1 MAYQKSTSTSPSDLL
16 SQLVT
21 FASGQGW
28 TITSTVGYRDGITY
42 DQVSMHDTSASQDP
56 YFHFLSDDTLVTA
69 SINCQ
74 PSRLY
79 VDTETPFY
87 AHTGSP
93 NTGGGSGSFVSI
105 GHRGGTTNQGFGGA
119 STAYW
124 FFAGST
130 SDGRY
135 IHIVVEGDAGVF
147 FHLCFGTIEKAGT
160 FNGGAY
166 MTALQ
171 VDESSQVNWPFT
183 FAPDNWLA
191 TNWIRCDNVL
201 TSGTVTTEGGTS
213 RWTTDFGQAWSRAS
227 LTSGLATGWAAG
239 GVIPWNQ
246 RTPFGPN
253 ICVVWD
259 DLTPVAG
266 TDDFV
271 ILGDTPDI
279 RIVSMDG
286 REPGEIV
293 TIGSDDW
300 YLFPVHVKNAIRGG
314 ATGDTGSYS
323 NDWTAGSPPNNDSN
337 IAGFAY
343 RRV

>member
-1 MAYQKSTSTSPSDLL
+1 MAFQTSTSSSPQDLL
-16 SQLVT
+16 DKLVT
-21 FASGQGW
+21 FATAQGW
-28 TITSTVGYRDGITY
+28 TITSVVGYRDGITY
-42 DQVSMHDTSASQDP
+42 DQVSMTDGSASQNP
-56 YFHFLSDDTLVTA
+56 YFHFLADDDLNTA
-69 SINCQ
+69 AINCQ

-93 NTGGGSGSFVSI
+93 NTGGGPGTYISI
-105 GHRGGTTNQGFGGA
+105 GHRASADNQGFGGA

-124 FFAGST
+124 FFAGTT

-135 IHIVVEGDAGVF
+135 MHVVVEGDAGVF
-147 FHLCFGTIEKAGT
+147 FHLAFGTIEKAGT

-166 MTALQ
+166 MTAMQ
-171 VDESSQVNWPFT
+171 TDDSSQVMWPFT
-183 FAPDNWLA
+183 FSPGNWHSTQWL
-191 TNWIRCDNVL
+191 RCDNVL
-201 TSGTVTTEGGTS
+201 TGGTVTTDGGTS
-213 RWTTDFGQAWSRAS
+213 RWTEHFGQAFAGNTS
-227 LTSGLATGWAAG
+227 LSHAWAFG

-253 ICVVWD
+253 LC
-259 DLTPVAG
+259 LTWEDTVPSP
-266 TDDFV
+266 TLDDFV
-271 ILGDTPDI
+271 ILGHTPDI

-300 YLFPVHVKNAIRGG
+300 YLFPVHVKNAARGG
-314 ATGDTGSYS
+314 ATGSSASYINS
-323 NDWTAGSPPNNDSN
+323 FTAGSPPNNDSN
-337 IAGFAY
+337 LAGFAY